1 MVQITLK
8 IQGMMCGMCE
18 SHINDAIRQAFP
30 VKKVTSSHTKG
41 ETVILA
47 DQAIPESQLAP
58 VIEKTG
64 YQLTEVN
71 CVPYEKKKGLL
82 SRIFG

>member
-1 MVQITLK
+1 M
-8 IQGMMCGMCE
+8 
-18 SHINDAIRQAFP
+18 
-30 VKKVTSSHTKG
+30 KKVTSSHTKG

-47 DQAIPESQLAP
+47 DQAIPKSQLAP

>member
-1 MVQITLK
+1 
-8 IQGMMCGMCE
+8 MMCGICE
-18 SHINDAIRQAFP
+18 SPINDANRQAFP

-47 DQAIPESQLAP
+47 DQAISKSQLAP

>member
-47 DQAIPESQLAP
+47 DQAIPKSQLAP

-64 YQLTEVN
+64 YQLTKVN

-82 SRIFG
+82 SIIFG

>member
-8 IQGMMCGMCE
+8 IQGMMC
-18 SHINDAIRQAFP
+18 
-30 VKKVTSSHTKG
+30 
-41 ETVILA
+41 VILA
-47 DQAIPESQLAP
+47 DQAIPKSQLAP

>member
-47 DQAIPESQLAP
+47 DQAIPKSQLAP

-64 YQLTEVN
+64 YQLKEVN